1 MVTALADDFLMA
13 QAVADAIGATKRQ
26 VQLWTDAGA
35 IRCIPESDRQ
45 GRGRQRRYDR
55 SELPV
60 AALVAAMARCK
71 LPIGHLLRFSDAIR
85 DSVEN
90 RGSCIEDGGL
100 LLLEISDEPMPWFVW
115 CGDEHIL
122 GMCFIEHEMTEA
134 VVIDVSKAI
143 AGLGEEGTAK

>member
-1 MVTALADDFLMA
+1 VGDDFLMA

-26 VQLWTDAGA
+26 VQIWTDAGA
-35 IRCIPESDRQ
+35 IRCTPESDRQ
-45 GRGRQRRYDR
+45 GRGRQRLYDR

-90 RGSCIEDGGL
+90 RGFHIEDGGL
-100 LLLEISDEPMPWFVW
+100 LLLEVSDEPVPWFVW
-115 CGDEHIL
+115 CDEHIL
-122 GMCFIEHEMTEA
+122 GMYFIEHEMTEA